1 MNAGFFKRAFSSLLD
16 ASIMILVLYLSFIL
30 GGRTILRN
38 QVENFDEVFAAY
50 NQVVDEYNASLNTLY
65 EEYTAAIELAGDDET
80 LVAAAQTTYDE
91 GKAALDA
98 QQLVDIEPYDA
109 SLTPYFLN
117 CIFYFVLGF
126 IILLTIYTVLLK
138 GMTLGRRLMQLKLEG
153 AVNPITIFFHD
164 IIFKYFF
171 VLILSLT
178 WSPYAGL
185 LLAGLSLIVD
195 VILINFSRKRQ
206 TLRDMLVKISVVK
219 TGYGY

>member
-1 MNAGFFKRAFSSLLD
+1 MNAGFFRRAFSSLLD

-50 NQVVDEYNASLNTLY
+50 NQVVDEYNANLSTLY

-98 QQLVDIEPYDA
+98 QQLLDIEPYDA
-109 SLTPYFLN
+109 PLTPYFLN
-117 CIFYFVLGF
+117 CIFYFVFGF
-126 IILLTIYTVLLK
+126 IILLSIYTVVLK

-153 AVNPITIFFHD
+153 SVNPITLFLHD
-164 IIFKYFF
+164 IILKYFF
-171 VLILSLT
+171 VVTISFVWT
-178 WSPYAGL
+178 PYVGL
-185 LLAGLSLIVD
+185 LLVGLSLIAD
-195 VILINFSRKRQ
+195 VILINFSRKKL
-206 TLRDMLVKISVVK
+206 TLRDMLTKITIVK

>member
-16 ASIMILVLYLSFIL
+16 ASIIILVLYLSFIV

-38 QVENFDEVFAAY
+38 QVENFDEIFAAY

-65 EEYTAAIELAGDDET
+65 EEYTAAIELADGDKDLE
-80 LVAAAQTTYDE
+80 AAAQTVYDE

-98 QQLVDIEPYDA
+98 QQLLDIEPYDE

-117 CIFYFVLGF
+117 CIFYFALGF

-153 AVNPITIFFHD
+153 SVNPITIFFHD

-171 VLILSLT
+171 VVMLSLT
-178 WSPYAGL
+178 WNPYAGL
-185 LLAGLSLIVD
+185 LLIGVSLILD
-195 VILINFSRKRQ
+195 VILINFTRRKQ
-206 TLRDMLVKISVVK
+206 TLRDLLVKISVVK